1 MKETLTGLF
10 IQRRFEDYVKE
21 LEEYLYE
28 GCAVDAD
35 IILEYAKV
43 LTYLSKF
50 DESYKILKTM
60 EPLANKYKLT
70 SRIAWGYYI
79 NNKPKDTIRMLKQMK
94 FLNDTNAYLLA
105 KAYMLDGNYLEAK
118 CTLNNIL
125 YDFPHTT
132 IRYKVEDMLTIL
144 SNHTKYHMPLEMA
157 YDSFKDN
164 EFKLEKGHI
173 VYLKNN
179 IFPNKKYMSKG
190 YHRRP
195 FLIYK
200 IEGDKLYLFPLT
212 KNPINKTFVLKEHKY
227 PYIGF
232 DRYIVPDIYIT
243 TLSNV
248 LSVKDKIYDSDYEN
262 ALKYLACKIYNVR
275 NKEDE
280 TVKDSYSDVYG
291 KPKIFD
297 VIVDYTP
304 ETKERRFYFVIGFT
318 IDGYKV
324 VEIDFKTKEAIS
336 NIMIYP
342 DNRFI
347 YSIKKLEDEERSIT
361 INSINFDETSLKLLK

>member
-1 MKETLTGLF
+1 MKETLTSLF
-10 IQRRFEDYVKE
+10 IQKKFEMYIKE

-28 GCAVDAD
+28 GSGVDVD
-35 IILEYAKV
+35 IILEYSKV
-43 LTYLSKF
+43 LAYISKF
-50 DESYKILKTM
+50 DESYKMLKAL
-60 EPLANKYKLT
+60 EPLANEYKLT

-105 KAYMLDGNYLEAK
+105 KAYMLDGNYLEAEY
-118 CTLNNIL
+118 TLNNIL
-125 YDFPHTT
+125 YDFPHTQ
-132 IRYKVEDMLTIL
+132 IRYKVEDMLRIL
-144 SNHTKYHMPLEMA
+144 SNHHKYHTPIEMS
-157 YDSFKDN
+157 YSSFKD
-164 EFKLEKGHI
+164 KGLTLEKGHI

-179 IFPNKKYMSKG
+179 VFPNKKYMSKG
-190 YHRRP
+190 YHKRP
-195 FLIYK
+195 FLVYK

-212 KNPINKTFVLKEHKY
+212 KNIINKTFVLRKEKY
-227 PYIGF
+227 PHIGF

-248 LSVKDKIYDSDYEN
+248 LSVKDKIYNSDYEN

-280 TVKDSYSDVYG
+280 TVKDFYSDVYG
-291 KPKIFD
+291 KPKLFD
-297 VIVDYTP
+297 VIVEYTP
-304 ETKERRFYFVIGFT
+304 ETKERRFYFVTGFT
-318 IDGYKV
+318 LDGYKV

-342 DNRFI
+342 DDRFV
-347 YSIKKLEDEERSIT
+347 YGIKKLEDEERSIT
-361 INSINFDETSLKLLK
+361 ISSINFDETSLRLLK